1 MKLRRKNMNE
11 RLILLPLQIIE
22 QEDGIIIKRGLEQ
35 ILIPNSNALLI
46 MQVIQRALLKQPL
59 SRESLLSLFAAP
71 LRPLI
76 ADLVEHLLKKRFML
90 QERDGKVLHQSH
102 LENAQD
108 VFYWHF
114 NQYQQNIADTL
125 NQKNW
130 LFIGVNHLNQQ
141 LLQAMLDEGLENYI
155 IVDDPMLRNIE
166 NFNDDHQI
174 NSIFWKSHA
183 DRIVDEDEVIHCN
196 TVNRKDLGFV
206 VAASEFGSFYL
217 LERWNEY
224 AVQNDLGFYPV
235 VLQNMVGYAGPLVIP
250 HESACFTCLKS
261 RQNSHKSNFSECR
274 LTEKHAFGGQK
285 VVAYHQSMLKILAA
299 VAQFDLVKF
308 KSNIQW
314 EVGTLCEIDLLNGNM
329 TRRKLLKSPRCPV
342 CSGLR
347 NQPLVNIHKQL
358 TSNQAWDEIR
368 QTVGAYEN

>member
-1 MKLRRKNMNE
+1 MTDK
-11 RLILLPLQIIE
+11 LILLPLQIIE
-22 QEDGIIIKRGLEQ
+22 REEGIIIKRGIEQ
-35 ILIPNSNALLI
+35 VLIPDRNALLVL
-46 MQVIQRALLKQPL
+46 QVIQKALLKQPL
-59 SRESLLSLFAAP
+59 SKESLVSLFAAP
-71 LRPLI
+71 IRPLI
-76 ADLVEHLLKKRFML
+76 SDLLDHLLKKRFML
-90 QERDGKVLHQSH
+90 QEDNREVLQPSFP
-102 LENAQD
+102 ESAQD
-108 VFYWHF
+108 IFYWHF
-114 NQYQQNIADTL
+114 NQYQQNVANTL
-125 NQKNW
+125 NQKTW
-130 LFIGVNHLNQQ
+130 LFIGINHLTQK
-141 LLQAMLDEGLENYI
+141 LLQAMLNEGLENYI

-166 NFNDDHQI
+166 NFDDNHQI
-174 NSIFWKSHA
+174 NNIFWQSQS
-183 DRIVDEDEVIHCN
+183 DRIFDEDDIIHDN
-196 TVNRKDLGFV
+196 TDRVKNLGFV

-224 AVQNDLGFYPV
+224 SVLNGLGFYPV

-261 RQNSHKSNFSECR
+261 RQNSHKTNFSERR
-274 LTEKHAFGGQK
+274 LTEKHAFEGQK
-285 VVAYHQSMLKILAA
+285 VVAYHQSMLKVLAA